1 MKKKSSIIIMSLL
14 SVVLILGLILS
25 FCSFKIGLTDYK
37 SFFSSIKLG
46 LDLKGGVYAVYTADE
61 TDTDDIDSRME
72 GTRAGI
78 VTLLTEKG
86 YTEATVTREGTFRL
100 RVEVPDEDDPSS
112 ILDILG
118 EPAELRFELVGGGEG
133 GNEIILTGDNV
144 VDAVAGYYEGSPIVS
159 LKFDSAGA
167 KAFGEATSNNIGGT
181 IETILTIG
189 GEDQTVNSAT
199 IQSAITDGNAMITGI
214 GDYESAEKLANQI
227 MSGTFSV
234 TLSLID
240 SSTIS
245 ATLGDKALAYGVIA
259 GGVGILLVMAFM
271 IATYGLFG
279 VMSSFALM
287 LYVVMTL
294 FILAVF
300 PWVQLTLPGIAGIL
314 LSIGMAIDGN
324 VIICERIKDEYRSG
338 KSILSAV
345 HYGYKKA
352 FWAIFDGNLTT
363 VIAAVVLCIL
373 GTGSVK
379 GFGMTLLIGIVL
391 SIFSSLFITKL
402 LFNCIVALNN
412 HNNKMY
418 RLKRGAD
425 FEGLGANENS
435 AAVQLQIDEE
445 MRAKEE
451 EKRKRQLKN
460 NLRDGGTV

>member
-1 MKKKSSIIIMSLL
+1 MKKKSSIIIMSVLGF
-14 SVVLILGLILS
+14 VLIVGLILS

-72 GTRAGI
+72 GTRASI

-86 YTEATVTREGTFRL
+86 YTEATVTREGNYRL
-100 RVEVPDEDDPSS
+100 RVEVPDVDDPSS

-118 EPAELRFELVGGGEG
+118 EPAELRFELVKSDGE
-133 GNEIILTGDNV
+133 NEIVLTGDNV
-144 VDAVAGYYEGSPIVS
+144 VDAEAGYYEGSPIVS
-159 LKFDSAGA
+159 LKFNSAGA
-167 KAFGEATSNNIGGT
+167 KAFADATSNNIGSK
-181 IETILTIG
+181 IDIILTIG

-199 IQSAITDGNAMITGI
+199 IESAITDGNAMITGI
-214 GDYESAEKLANQI
+214 GDYETAEKLANQI

-245 ATLGDKALAYGVIA
+245 ATLGEKALSYGLIA
-259 GGVGILLVMAFM
+259 GGIGLLLVIAYM
-271 IATYGLFG
+271 IVFYGMLG
-279 VMSSFALM
+279 VVGGFALM
-287 LYVVMTL
+287 LYMVMML

-324 VIICERIKDEYRSG
+324 VIIYERIKDEYRNG
-338 KSILSAV
+338 KSILSSV

-352 FWAIFDGNLTT
+352 FWAIFDGNVTT
-363 VIAAVVLCIL
+363 IIAAIVLCIL

-379 GFGMTLLIGIVL
+379 GFGMTLLIGIIL
-391 SIFSSLFITKL
+391 SIISSLLITKL
-402 LFNCIVALNN
+402 LLNCFVALNN
-412 HNNKMY
+412 SNNKIY
-418 RLKRGAD
+418 KLKRGAE
-425 FEGLGANENS
+425 FEALSANENS
-435 AAVQLQIDEE
+435 AAVQLQIEE
-445 MRAKEE
+445 ERKEKEE
-451 EKRKRQLKN
+451 LARKKQIKN
-460 NLRDGGTV
+460 NLKDGGTL